1 MLLNYILIIFNRVF
15 TFVFDVWN
23 RMFSGTMWVVETI
36 VITFICVAIIYRFL
50 LRPIFGERGSDK
62 VRKEK

>member
-1 MLLNYILIIFNRVF
+1 MLINYILAIFNRVF

-23 RMFSGTMWVVETI
+23 RMFSGNMFVVEVI
-36 VITFICVAIIYRFL
+36 VITFISIAIIYRFL

-62 VRKEK
+62 ARKEK